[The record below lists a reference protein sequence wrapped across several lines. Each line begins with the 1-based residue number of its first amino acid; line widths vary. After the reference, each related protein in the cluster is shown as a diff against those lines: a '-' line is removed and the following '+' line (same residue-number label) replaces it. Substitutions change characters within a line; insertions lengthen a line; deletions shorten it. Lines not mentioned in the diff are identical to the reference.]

1 MMKVE
6 IAAKNW
12 EFFDKIYCISLDE
25 RADRRADASAQFEK
39 VGLADKVEFVIVK
52 KHPRNIERGI
62 YESHL
67 TCLEKGIRAGADTIV
82 VFEDDILLERF
93 SPAVLQDC
101 IDFLSTDRH
110 WNALYFGCLV
120 SGSKKTQNRSVLK
133 IKYRCLTH
141 GYVFSRKFSESL
153 VKKPWRDIP
162 FDDFLRTLNDEFYA
176 IYPSFAFQSNSRSD
190 NIRFLPLDKFRR
202 LCGGLRQL
210 QKRNELYH
218 RHRSLIILL
227 HVIIIL
233 LIIMLAL

>member
-1 MMKVE
+1 MD
-6 IAAKNW
+6 ADSPAKYW
-12 EFFDKIYCISLDE
+12 DYFDKFYCISLEE
-25 RADRRADASAQFEK
+25 RADRRADASAQFEEA
-39 VGLADKVEFVIVK
+39 GLADKVEFVIVK
-52 KHPRNIERGI
+52 KHPHNIEQGI
-62 YESHL
+62 FESHL
-67 TCLEKGIRAGADTIV
+67 TCLEKGIRAGANTIV
-82 VFEDDILLERF
+82 VFEDDLLLERF
-93 SPAVLQDC
+93 SPTVLQDC
-101 IDFLSTDRH
+101 IDFLSTYRH

-141 GYVFSRKFSESL
+141 GYVLSRKFSESL
-153 VKKPWRDIP
+153 VKKTWRDIP

-233 LIIMLAL
+233 LIILLVL

>member
-1 MMKVE
+1 MD
-6 IAAKNW
+6 ADSPAKYW
-12 EFFDKIYCISLDE
+12 DYFDKFYCISLDE

-52 KHPRNIERGI
+52 KHPHNIEQGI

-67 TCLEKGIRAGADTIV
+67 TCLEKGNRAGAETIV

-233 LIIMLAL
+233 LIILLVV

>member
-1 MMKVE
+1 MD
-6 IAAKNW
+6 ADSPAKYW
-12 EFFDKIYCISLDE
+12 DYFDKFYCISLDE

-52 KHPRNIERGI
+52 KHPHNIEQGI
-62 YESHL
+62 FESHL
-67 TCLEKGIRAGADTIV
+67 TCLDKGIRAGADSIV

-233 LIIMLAL
+233 LIILLVV

>member
-1 MMKVE
+1 MD
-6 IAAKNW
+6 ADSPAKYW
-12 EFFDKIYCISLDE
+12 DYFDKFYCISLDE

-52 KHPRNIERGI
+52 KHPHNIEQGI

-67 TCLEKGIRAGADTIV
+67 TCLEKGNRAGAETIV

-101 IDFLSTDRH
+101 IDFLSTDHH

-153 VKKPWRDIP
+153 VKKSWRDIP
-162 FDDFLRTLNDEFYA
+162 FDDFLRTINDEFYA

-233 LIIMLAL
+233 LIILLVL